1 MQLESCCLGAL
12 CACLVQAALLACK
25 TRLLVASDAILGYF
39 RTATHI
45 HSIALQRLGASVFM
59 PLAIEIGAVRNAARG
74 APGSRLGFVARA
86 FGAASGNSGVRLSRA
101 ATRPRGD
108 VWRHD
113 SEAHGCST
121 TSGGPQLHKQQA
133 NCQSPGHHSE
143 QGDFLSS
150 STNLSAASVLIAIDT
165 SARANCTSR

>member
-1 MQLESCCLGAL
+1 MSLVRGCRGCSRSGCFAGLQTRLFSGPWCAIWCATLESLS
-12 CACLVQAALLACK
+12 LLAACK
-25 TRLLVASDAILGYF
+25 ALASDLNPSRPKRRLRRAGESSGLCSEGYW
-39 RTATHI
+39 RGQWQQ
-45 HSIALQRLGASVFM
+45 S
-59 PLAIEIGAVRNAARG
+59 ARG
-74 APGSRLGFVARA
+74 
-86 FGAASGNSGVRLSRA
+86 SRA
-101 ATRPRGD
+101 AVRPQGD